1 MCQTLVKKFRYVL
14 LMNSHVGIIT
24 PTSGGGAAS
33 SDGGGG
39 GGGRRGGRRGSG
51 SGSFE
56 PLVFAA
62 TANRN
67 IP

>member
-1 MCQTLVKKFRYVL
+1 MCQALVKKFRYVL

-33 SDGGGG
+33 SGGGGGCG
-39 GGGRRGGRRGSG
+39 GGGRRG